1 MDNPGYIDESLRSF
15 LVKLGGKSAEP
26 AGGAALALAAA
37 SAAALVS
44 LTCHAGIARAGG
56 RADDDPLAACQAAG
70 EAMAARL
77 QHLIDADVKAYR
89 EVSRCLRMPNGTPA
103 DRERREVALDSALVG
118 AIEVP
123 LEVAETGLDILAL
136 AVQSAPAADSP
147 ALGDLAAAMHLA
159 EAAVKGS
166 LRNARINAAGLVDR
180 DYAAGVLRRVETYQ
194 ARLVE
199 LAEAAAVLEGNLPE

>member
-15 LVKLGGKSAEP
+15 LVKLAGRSPEP

-44 LTCHAGIARAGG
+44 LTCHTGMLRTAE
-56 RADDDPLAACQAAG
+56 RADDDPLTVCQLAG
-70 EAMAARL
+70 ETMAARL

-89 EVSRCLRMPNGTPA
+89 DVSRCLRLPNSTLTE
-103 DRERREVALDSALVG
+103 REIREAALDSALVG
-118 AIEVP
+118 AIDVP
-123 LEVAETGLDILAL
+123 LEVAEAGLEILAL
-136 AVQSAPAADSP
+136 AVRTAPAIDSP
-147 ALGDLAAAMHLA
+147 ALGDLAAAIHLA

-166 LRNARINAAGLVDR
+166 LRNARINAAGLADR
-180 DYAAGVLRRVETYQ
+180 EYAAAALSRVETYQ

-199 LAEAAAVLEGNLPE
+199 LAAAATVLEGSLPE

>member
-1 MDNPGYIDESLRSF
+1 VDSPGYIDESLRSF
-15 LVKLGGKSAEP
+15 LVKLAGRSPEP

-44 LTCHAGIARAGG
+44 LTCHAGMLRAAEPDG
-56 RADDDPLAACQAAG
+56 DDPLVACQRAG
-70 EAMAARL
+70 ETMAARL

-89 EVSRCLRMPNGTPA
+89 EVSRCLRLPNGTHSE
-103 DRERREVALDSALVG
+103 REMREAALDSALVG

-123 LEVAETGLDILAL
+123 LEVAETGLEILAL
-136 AVQSAPAADSP
+136 AVQTAPATDSP

-166 LRNARINAAGLVDR
+166 LRNARINAAGLADR
-180 DYAAGVLRRVETYQ
+180 EYAAAALSRVEAYQ
-194 ARLVE
+194 TRLVE
-199 LAEAAAVLEGNLPE
+199 LAEAASVLEGRLPT

>member
-1 MDNPGYIDESLRSF
+1 MDSPGYIDESLRSF
-15 LVKLGGKSAEP
+15 LVKLAGRSVEP

-37 SAAALVS
+37 SAAALIS
-44 LTCHAGIARAGG
+44 LTCHAGMLRAAE
-56 RADDDPLAACQAAG
+56 RAADDPLAACQLAG
-70 EAMAARL
+70 ETMATRL

-89 EVSRCLRMPNGTPA
+89 EVSRCLRMPSGTPGE
-103 DRERREVALDSALVG
+103 REKREAALDSALVG

-123 LEVAETGLDILAL
+123 LEVAETGLEILAL
-136 AVQSAPAADSP
+136 AIQTSPVTDSP

-166 LRNARINAAGLVDR
+166 LRNARINVAGLADR
-180 DYAAGVLRRVETYQ
+180 EYAAVAQSRVETYQ

-199 LAEAAAVLEGNLPE
+199 LAQAASLLEGNLPA

>member
-15 LVKLGGKSAEP
+15 LVKLAGRSPEP

-44 LTCHAGIARAGG
+44 LTCHAGMLRTAEP
-56 RADDDPLAACQAAG
+56 ADDDPLVACQRAG

-89 EVSRCLRMPNGTPA
+89 EVSRCLRLPRVTHGE
-103 DRERREVALDSALVG
+103 RELRQAALDSALVG

-123 LEVAETGLDILAL
+123 LEVAETGLEILAL
-136 AVQSAPAADSP
+136 AVQTVPATDSP
-147 ALGDLAAAMHLA
+147 ALGDLFAAIHLA

-166 LRNARINAAGLVDR
+166 LRNARINAAGLTDR
-180 DYAAGVLRRVETYQ
+180 EHAAVVLSRVEAYQ

-199 LAEAAAVLEGNLPE
+199 LARAATTLGGC